1 MRAIAD
7 YLQHA
12 IECRSLAEHMTQ
24 PQDKKMLEELATAW
38 EKIAAMR
45 ENDLIEAKDSNHRLP
60 NSH

>member
-1 MRAIAD
+1 MM
-7 YLQHA
+7 LQHA
-12 IECRSLAEHMTQ
+12 IECRRLAEHMTQ